1 MDKGSRPISGAT
13 RIVVY
18 CALALF
24 CIVQLWVLLGPE
36 GIVATHAPSKA
47 FSTYFDLSLA
57 DPVMTAGMID
67 FFATYA
73 VVLVVIIQ
81 GVPHSRARAFWIV
94 IALIAGSVYPG
105 LAALGFLALF
115 WRDRYQFTP
124 SGVDGDGAGRAT
136 TEC

>member
-1 MDKGSRPISGAT
+1 MNEGSRRISGVT
-13 RIVVY
+13 RVIVY

-24 CIVQLWVLLGPE
+24 CALQLWVLLGPE
-36 GIVATHAPSKA
+36 GIAATHAPTKA
-47 FSTYFDLSLA
+47 FSIYFDLSLS

-81 GVPHSRARAFWIV
+81 GIPRNRTRGLWIAV
-94 IALIAGSVYPG
+94 ALIAGSVYPG

-115 WRDRYQFTP
+115 WRDRDQFMP
-124 SGVDGDGAGRAT
+124 AGDQGEPARPT
-136 TEC
+136 DER

>member
-1 MDKGSRPISGAT
+1 MNEGSRSISGLT
-13 RIVVY
+13 RTLVY
-18 CALALF
+18 CALFLF
-24 CIVQLWVLLGPE
+24 CVLQLWVLLGPE
-36 GIVATHAPSKA
+36 GIVATHAPGKA

-81 GVPHSRARAFWIV
+81 GVPRGRRRTFWI
-94 IALIAGSVYPG
+94 IAALVAGSVYPG

-115 WRDRYQFTP
+115 WRDHDQFVP
-124 SGVDGDGAGRAT
+124 AT
-136 TEC
+136 GEAERVSVHSA